1 MRLIPITLIL
11 GAGALVAGCASSP
24 PKPKA
29 ETKHQLYLEAEQHYH
44 RGIDAYTNSRYA
56 EAIRQWQL
64 TLDYEP
70 GYPNVRQ
77 YIARAKRAENS
88 ITALSSQAD
97 PLSFSANDI
106 SGTVTPAIH

>member
-1 MRLIPITLIL
+1 MRHVPLIL
-11 GAGALVAGCASSP
+11 LICAGALVAGCASTP
-24 PKPKA
+24 PKTK

-70 GYPNVRQ
+70 GYPNVHQ
-77 YIARAKRAENS
+77 YIARAQRAERS
-88 ITALSSQAD
+88 ITALSSAAD
-97 PLSFSANDI
+97 PLSFSAVALT
-106 SGTVTPAIH
+106 STVTPALH